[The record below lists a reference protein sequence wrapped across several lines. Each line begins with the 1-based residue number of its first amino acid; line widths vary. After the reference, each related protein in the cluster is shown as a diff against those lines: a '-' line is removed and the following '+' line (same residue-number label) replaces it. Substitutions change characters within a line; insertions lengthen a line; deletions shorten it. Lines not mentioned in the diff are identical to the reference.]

1 MRQDIT
7 DFIRTQSG
15 EMLQYFHEGEH
26 EFLQTTNGVRFLID
40 ENIICFLDNI
50 SLTGNNK
57 NYQKMYDRF
66 SGFYDLATLR
76 CGIFCRRIQFF
87 Q

>member
-26 EFLQTTNGVRFLID
+26 EFLQTTNGVKFLID
-40 ENIICFLDNI
+40 ENLRSEITEFL
-50 SLTGNNK
+50 
-57 NYQKMYDRF
+57 R
-66 SGFYDLATLR
+66 
-76 CGIFCRRIQFF
+76 
-87 Q
+87 